1 MGWQHRPALR
11 SASTGA
17 GGSTTSAIILGAGI
31 ANSAGTGISG
41 DLIIPNIQGVKSTQ
55 CNWRSSWLDQSAG
68 FYSNYNGGGGRLANG
83 NITGALGRYLF
94 RPRDVARKRELGLHM
109 ANLTPAPQPASAAA
123 TPAAPDSP
131 LPEIEITPEM
141 IQAGVRELSEC
152 HSDFFDPEDV
162 VESVY
167 RSMRLKEPARLA
179 GSAAASIE
187 RCAHRKS
194 RNRTR
199 QQP

>member
-1 MGWQHRPALR
+1 VGWQHRPALR

-94 RPRDVARKRELGLHM
+94 RPRDVARKRELRAAHGEP
-109 ANLTPAPQPASAAA
+109 NPSPATRFGGGNPSRARFPSAR
-123 TPAAPDSP
+123 D
-131 LPEIEITPEM
+131 
-141 IQAGVRELSEC
+141 RN
-152 HSDFFDPEDV
+152 HS
-162 VESVY
+162 
-167 RSMRLKEPARLA
+167 
-179 GSAAASIE
+179 
-187 RCAHRKS
+187 
-194 RNRTR
+194 
-199 QQP
+199 